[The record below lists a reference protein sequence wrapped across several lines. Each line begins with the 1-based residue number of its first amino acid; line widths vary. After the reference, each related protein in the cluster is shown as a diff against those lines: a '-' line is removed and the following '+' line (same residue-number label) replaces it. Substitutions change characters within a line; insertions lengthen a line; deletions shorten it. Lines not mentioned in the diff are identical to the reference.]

1 MLYSSCKIF
10 CHSSLQFCQELV
22 LRLTT
27 LEIYVKTPYDQTLIV
42 TVDTFDNIQNI
53 KAIVESKVDIP
64 LNEQKF
70 IFAAKEIETWKS
82 MADCKIY
89 KNNTINLIWEHL
101 GDIRIFVKNF
111 IGKLVIIY
119 VEPNDTILRVKAK
132 IWYQEGFVLNVQRL
146 YLKGKK
152 QQLVQL

>member
-1 MLYSSCKIF
+1 M
-10 CHSSLQFCQELV
+10 
-22 LRLTT
+22 
-27 LEIYVKTPYDQTLIV
+27 EIYVKTPFDQTLILK
-42 TVDTFDNIQNI
+42 VDTFDNIQNI

-146 YLKGKK
+146 YLKGKSNNSFSFDK
-152 QQLVQL
+152 ILNQNHQLKFFSFF